1 MYHVLK
7 YKSIYGVSQK
17 GDALMG
23 KDLKGKELGRGIL
36 QRKKDNK
43 YLASFVRSDGK
54 RLYKTFD
61 TVKDAK
67 QWLTDTKYEDAHQL
81 SVVSDKMTVNAWF
94 DVWSSQKEKLVR
106 PNTMRNYRERY
117 ERNIKPLIG
126 RMRIN
131 DVKPLNCQEILN
143 KMAEEGYAGSTI
155 NQTLQTMLT
164 LFWAAYENRI
174 IRYTPVTK
182 AGVKL
187 PKAYK
192 KKIDFLSLEE
202 EKRFVEFSKGLC
214 YYPQFRLILE
224 TGMRTGEVIGLSWDC
239 VDFEKR
245 EIRIE
250 KTLEFRYSVGEW
262 RFGPPKTKYGYRTIK
277 MTATVFDI
285 LKGIHDGKSNVR
297 EWTPEEFRNLVFIN
311 RTGFPTKNSTYDAAL
326 VKRCEKA
333 GIKKISMHDLRHT
346 FATSFVEESNN
357 YKYLS
362 VMLGHSSI
370 KITMD
375 LYVHQTDESQ
385 VLEADKFMDYMKA
398 AGI

>member
-1 MYHVLK
+1 
-7 YKSIYGVSQK
+7 
-17 GDALMG
+17 MG
-23 KDLKGKELGRGIL
+23 KDIKGKELGKGIS
-36 QRKKDNK
+36 QRKSDKR
-43 YLASFVRSDGK
+43 YIVTVMRSDGGK
-54 RLYKTFD
+54 SFRTFQ
-61 TVKDAK
+61 TIKEAK
-67 QWLTDTKYEDAHQL
+67 QWQTEIKYEDAHQM
-81 SVVSDKMTVNAWF
+81 SVVSDLMTVDAWY
-94 DVWSSQKEKLVR
+94 DSWSKQKESLVR

-117 ERNIKPLIG
+117 ERNIKPVIG
-126 RMRIN
+126 RLRIN
-131 DVKPLNCQEILN
+131 EVKPVHCQEVLSR
-143 KMAEEGYAGSTI
+143 MADEGYAGSTI
-155 NQTLQTMLT
+155 RQTLLTMT
-164 LFWAAYENRI
+164 TMFWSAFENRV

-192 KKIDFLSLEE
+192 KEIDFLSVDE
-202 EKRFVEFSKGLC
+202 EKRFIEFSKGLC

-239 VDFEKR
+239 VDFDNR

-250 KTLEFRYSVGEW
+250 QTLEYRYSVGEW
-262 RFGPPKTKYGYRTIK
+262 RFGPPKTKHGYRTIK
-277 MTATVFDI
+277 MTDAAYQV
-285 LKGIHDGKSNVR
+285 LKDIHDGKSNIK

-346 FATSFVEESNN
+346 FATRFVEASNN

-385 VLEADKFMDYMKA
+385 VLETDKFMNYMKA
-398 AGI
+398 TGI

>member
-1 MYHVLK
+1 
-7 YKSIYGVSQK
+7 
-17 GDALMG
+17 MG

>member
-1 MYHVLK
+1 
-7 YKSIYGVSQK
+7 
-17 GDALMG
+17 MG
-23 KDLKGKELGRGIL
+23 KDLKGKELGKGIT
-36 QRKKDNK
+36 QRKQDGR
-43 YLASFVRSDGK
+43 YLASFAVSDG
-54 RLYKTFD
+54 RRVTRTFASL
-61 TVKDAK
+61 KEAK
-67 QWLTDTKYEDAHQL
+67 QWQADVKYEDSHQVGVISDTM
-81 SVVSDKMTVNAWF
+81 SVNKWYENWLE
-94 DVWSSQKEKLVR
+94 QKEKLVR
-106 PNTMRNYRERY
+106 PNTIRNYKDRFEH
-117 ERNIKPLIG
+117 NIKPVIG
-126 RMRIN
+126 RMKIC
-131 DVKPLNCQEILN
+131 DVRPIHCQEVLN
-143 KMAEEGYAGSTI
+143 RMAEEGYAGSTI
-155 NQTLQTMLT
+155 RQTLLTMT
-164 LFWAAYENRI
+164 TMFWSAFENRV

-192 KKIDFLSLEE
+192 KEIDFLSLEE
-202 EKRFVEFSKGLC
+202 EKKFIEFSKGLC

-250 KTLEFRYSVGEW
+250 RTLEFRYSVGEW

-277 MTATVFDI
+277 MTGAAYKVLKDI
-285 LKGIHDGKSNVR
+285 YDGKSNVR
-297 EWTPEEFRNLVFIN
+297 DWTPEEFRNLVFIN

-333 GIKKISMHDLRHT
+333 GIKRISMHDLRHT
-346 FATSFVEESNN
+346 FATRFVEASNN

-385 VLEADKFMDYMKA
+385 VMEAEKFETYSQSV
-398 AGI
+398 GIA

>member
-1 MYHVLK
+1 
-7 YKSIYGVSQK
+7 
-17 GDALMG
+17 
-23 KDLKGKELGRGIL
+23 
-36 QRKKDNK
+36 
-43 YLASFVRSDGK
+43 
-54 RLYKTFD
+54 
-61 TVKDAK
+61 
-67 QWLTDTKYEDAHQL
+67 
-81 SVVSDKMTVNAWF
+81 
-94 DVWSSQKEKLVR
+94 
-106 PNTMRNYRERY
+106 
-117 ERNIKPLIG
+117 
-126 RMRIN
+126 MRIN

-192 KKIDFLSLEE
+192 KEIDFLSLEE

-277 MTATVFDI
+277 MTVTVFDI

-311 RTGFPTKNSTYDAAL
+311 RTGFPSKNSTYDAAL

-346 FATSFVEESNN
+346 FATRFVEASNN

>member
-1 MYHVLK
+1 
-7 YKSIYGVSQK
+7 
-17 GDALMG
+17 MG

-67 QWLTDTKYEDAHQL
+67 QWLTDIKYEDVHQL

-94 DVWSSQKEKLVR
+94 DTWSSQKEKLVR
-106 PNTMRNYRERY
+106 PNTMRNYRDRY

-155 NQTLQTMLT
+155 NQTLQTMIT
-164 LFWAAYENRI
+164 LFWAAFENRI

-192 KKIDFLSLEE
+192 KEIDFLSLEE
-202 EKRFVEFSKGLC
+202 EKRFVEFSKGLS

-250 KTLEFRYSVGEW
+250 KTLEYRYSVGEW

-277 MTATVFDI
+277 MTDMVFDI

-297 EWTPEEFRNLVFIN
+297 EWTPEKFRNLVFIN

-346 FATSFVEESNN
+346 FATRFVEASNN

-385 VLEADKFMDYMKA
+385 VLETDKFMDYMKA
-398 AGI
+398 TGI